1 MNILQKLNNNRLLL
15 NIILAVA
22 GIAVLALFAGCAGN
36 YGSLK
41 RDAEVKQAF
50 ESNQVP
56 REYKYYYYG
65 DSEPYV
71 IFGIEPKYE
80 MDSRM
85 WRDTAPDTAEFKEAI
100 RFMWEDYGYYRFGAD
115 ILDPNGN
122 KVGIL
127 YSSIRETAVKFV
139 GDNQVVVMPHTPF
152 LWGPTA
158 GSGGGIRAR

>member
-1 MNILQKLNNNRLLL
+1 MNILLKRYNNKILS
-15 NIILAVA
+15 NIIMGVA
-22 GIAVLALFAGCAGN
+22 GIALLALFLGCTGK

-50 ESNQVP
+50 ESNQVS

-71 IFGIEPKYE
+71 IFGIEPKYV

-85 WRDTAPDTAEFKEAI
+85 WRDMAPDTEEFREAI

-115 ILDPNGN
+115 ILDPNGQ
-122 KVGIL
+122 KVGIY
-127 YSSIRETAVKFV
+127 YSAIRETAFKF
-139 GDNQVVVMPHTPF
+139 GGENQIVVMPHTPF

-158 GSGGGIRAR
+158 GSGGGVRSR